1 MKQAT
6 LKIDLEAEGIPLT
19 VEGYYIPGEP
29 MAMYYTDGSGYPG
42 YPAEFDISA
51 VKLQGTDVDIFDLLS
66 ENIIEEI
73 EEKAIQQI

>member
-6 LKIDLEAEGIPLT
+6 LKIDLEAEGVPLT
-19 VEGYYIPGEP
+19 VEGYYSPEEP
-29 MAMYYTDGSGYPG
+29 MVMYYTDGSGYPG
-42 YPAEFDISA
+42 CSAEFDISA

>member
-19 VEGYYIPGEP
+19 VEGYYSPEEP

-42 YPAEFDISA
+42 CPAEFDISA

-66 ENIIEEI
+66 ENIIQEI

>member
-6 LKIDLEAEGIPLT
+6 LKIDLEAEGVPLT
-19 VEGYYIPGEP
+19 VEGYYSPEEP
-29 MAMYYTDGSGYPG
+29 MVMYYTDGSGYPG
-42 YPAEFDISA
+42 CAAEFDISA

-66 ENIIEEI
+66 ENVIEEI